1 MKRTFP
7 YALLLLAAL
16 ALFAAPP
23 RAAAQL
29 TPPEDLGLTSNFVEL
44 PTGVRMHY
52 VEKGRNNNRGKV
64 IIFLHGFTDSWR
76 SFERNLPLVDDK
88 FKVYALD
95 QRGHGDSSKPACC
108 YRAADFAAD
117 LAAFMDALKIR
128 KATIVGHSMGS
139 LNAHKFAVAHPDRV
153 ERLVLVGS
161 ATTLAGNP
169 NVIGLYND
177 AVQYMEDPLVPDWVE
192 FVYAFQA
199 STFGGEN
206 GAPAWFLD
214 TAVSESLKVPAAVW
228 KQALEEMLVEDHSA
242 QLSQITA
249 PTLILYGDRDGIFF
263 LEDNRRLASLI
274 PDARLKV
281 YYRETEP
288 PFRGFPGHTGHGLHV
303 EWPREFVRD
312 LEAFAK

>member
-1 MKRTFP
+1 MKRLIQAA
-7 YALLLLAAL
+7 ALLLLA
-16 ALFAAPP
+16 FAFPAPD
-23 RAAAQL
+23 ASAQ
-29 TPPEDLGLTSNFVEL
+29 TPPGDLGLQSKFVQL
-44 PTGVRMHY
+44 TTGVRMHY
-52 VEKGRNNNRGKV
+52 VEGGRGQNAGKV
-64 IIFLHGFTDSWR
+64 IIFLHGYTDSWR

-88 FKVYALD
+88 FRVLAVD

-117 LAAFMDALKIR
+117 LAAFMDALNIR

-139 LNAHKFAVAHPDRV
+139 LNAHKFAVEYPSRV

-169 NVIGLYND
+169 NVIPLYTE
-177 AVQYMEDPLVPDWVE
+177 AVQFMTDPLVPDWVE
-192 FVYAFQA
+192 FVREFQR
-199 STFGGEN
+199 STFAGEN
-206 GAPAWFLD
+206 GVTDEFLN

-263 LEDNRRLASLI
+263 LDDNQRLASLI

-312 LEAFAK
+312 IEAFAK